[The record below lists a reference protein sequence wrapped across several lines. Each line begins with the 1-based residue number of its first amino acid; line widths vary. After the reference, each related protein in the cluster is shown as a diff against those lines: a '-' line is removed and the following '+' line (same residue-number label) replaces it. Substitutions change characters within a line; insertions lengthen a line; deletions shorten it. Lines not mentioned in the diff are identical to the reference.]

1 MAGHFLQEIWIFK
14 VYTLWPFHAKML
26 AGVSFLDPFCFY
38 WYRHA
43 ETLQLIRR
51 ENVNLWTFQ
60 QLKYFCCL
68 FSSLN
73 WIFNND
79 QIQVQDALDDI
90 QLQFRGQTT
99 SAEENLDLQISP
111 LKEEVLNQ
119 GCQVRKKLKGQMATM
134 FWTISIIIEVD
145 MSNLF

>member
-1 MAGHFLQEIWIFK
+1 
-14 VYTLWPFHAKML
+14 
-26 AGVSFLDPFCFY
+26 
-38 WYRHA
+38 
-43 ETLQLIRR
+43 
-51 ENVNLWTFQ
+51 
-60 QLKYFCCL
+60 L

-134 FWTISIIIEVD
+134 F
-145 MSNLF
+145 